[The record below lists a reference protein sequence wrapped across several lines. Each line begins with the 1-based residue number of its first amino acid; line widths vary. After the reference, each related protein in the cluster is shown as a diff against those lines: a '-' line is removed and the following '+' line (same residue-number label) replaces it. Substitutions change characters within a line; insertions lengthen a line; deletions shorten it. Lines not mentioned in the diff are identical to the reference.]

1 MKIHVR
7 QWRWVNS
14 AVFTGGPAWLV
25 QRVWSKCWKMGC
37 GKILFLHRSQEGNHK
52 AGRTGSG
59 LCIYLCHTHIFKG
72 RHTLPES
79 LSFPALYAELPLIV
93 VWKCQSFP
101 GGCEFV
107 CVNVFFNANRFAIDD
122 IKPYNLKHTSLF
134 TITPSLS
141 GFIFHAAYRNEWDVI
156 PMSAVQ
162 YEGPIPVLITAECWL
177 TVCV

>member
-7 QWRWVNS
+7 HWRWVNS

-25 QRVWSKCWKMGC
+25 QRVWDKCWKMGC

-59 LCIYLCHTHIFKG
+59 LCIYLCHTHKG
-72 RHTLPES
+72 RSALPES
-79 LSFPALYAELPLIV
+79 LSVPALYSEFPLMM
-93 VWKCQSFP
+93 VWKCQCFP
-101 GGCEFV
+101 WGCVFV
-107 CVNVFFNANRFAIDD
+107 CVNVFLNTNETRYIILNHIICGMLLFWALQ
-122 IKPYNLKHTSLF
+122 PLSSLTLHT
-134 TITPSLS
+134 
-141 GFIFHAAYRNEWDVI
+141 ARRNERDVI
-156 PMSAVQ
+156 SMSAVQ